1 MQIKSFRA
9 GQYVLSMFVFCW
21 LALVPLAHANDS
33 GGAAPGGEPVKL
45 TVNLQST
52 TGEGRYLQFEIVFE
66 GTPEA
71 SLAITANRPRVL
83 HKLIL
88 LLSDER
94 SEHLITLKGK
104 HDLADKIVEEVNRV
118 IDETEKTGV
127 HEVLFTNFIIQ

>member
-1 MQIKSFRA
+1 MQIKFCRL
-9 GQYVLSMFVFCW
+9 GQYVLSMFVSCW
-21 LALVPLAHANDS
+21 LALVPLAHASDA
-33 GGAAPGGEPVKL
+33 GGAAPGGEPIKL

-66 GTPEA
+66 ATPEA
-71 SLAITANRPRVL
+71 SLAISANRPKVL

-88 LLSDER
+88 MLSDER

-104 HDLADKIVEEVNRV
+104 HDLADKIVEEVNHV